1 MILNDFLASL
11 TAEKGYSTHTC
22 RAYYTDIQE
31 FMVFLTTAPGFAP
44 SESAKISKEI
54 VKEAKA
60 STPEDFAA
68 EFFMKNLDKVDKH
81 VIRTYLTSLVKA
93 KKSKRTLAR
102 KLSSLKSFFKY
113 LVKTDRVK
121 ASPVDSIPFPKLDK
135 PIPKFL
141 SVDDIFRLLDSIPT
155 DTWMDKRN
163 LAIFETFYSSGM
175 RVSEIQGLD
184 MDDIDFKS
192 RMIKVFGKGSKERIV
207 PVGNRA
213 LNAIK
218 EYRRVLKEAYLPV
231 FVNKDFSRLS
241 ARSIRRILD
250 KIVLACGLHV
260 PVSPHTLRHSF
271 ATHMLDSGADLRG
284 IQEILGHVS
293 LSTTQVYTHVSMDK
307 LMEVYDRAH
316 PRK

>member
-1 MILNDFLASL
+1 M
-11 TAEKGYSTHTC
+11 T
-22 RAYYTDIQE
+22 
-31 FMVFLTTAPGFAP
+31 
-44 SESAKISKEI
+44 
-54 VKEAKA
+54 
-60 STPEDFAA
+60 STPDDFAA
-68 EFFMKNLDKVDKH
+68 EFFIKNIDKLNKH
-81 VIRTYLTSLVKA
+81 TIRGYLSSLVKA
-93 KKSKRTLAR
+93 GKSKRTLSR
-102 KLSSLKSFFKY
+102 KISSMKSFFNY
-113 LVKTDRVK
+113 LLRSGRIKT
-121 ASPVDSIPFPKLDK
+121 SPMDMIPFPKLEK

-141 SVDDIFRLLDSIPT
+141 SVDDLFRLLDSIPT
-155 DTWMDKRN
+155 DTWMDRRN
-163 LAIFETFYSSGM
+163 LAMFETFYSTGM
-175 RVSEIQGLD
+175 RVSEIEGLN

-192 RMIKVFGKGSKERIV
+192 RMIRVFGKGSKERIV

-218 EYRRVLKEAYLPV
+218 EYRRVLKEAYIPV
-231 FVNKDFSRLS
+231 FLNKDFSRLS

-250 KIVLACGLHV
+250 KLVLNCGLHV

>member
-1 MILNDFLASL
+1 MILNDFIDTL
-11 TAEKGYSTHTC
+11 TAEKGYSPHTC
-22 RAYYTDIQE
+22 RAYRTDIHE
-31 FMVFLTTAPGFAP
+31 FMVFLTIAPGFVP
-44 SESAKISKEI
+44 SAAKMSE
-54 VKEAKA
+54 ERLRDTKA

-68 EFFMKNLDKVDKH
+68 EFFMKNLDKPDKH
-81 VIRTYLTSLVKA
+81 TIRSYLSSLVKA

-102 KLSSLKSFFKY
+102 KISSLKSFFNY
-113 LVKTDRVK
+113 LVKTGRLK
-121 ASPVDSIPFPKLDK
+121 ASPMDMIPFPKLEK

-141 SVDDIFRLLDSIPT
+141 TVDDLFRLLDSIPT

-163 LAIFETFYSSGM
+163 LAIFETFYSTGM
-175 RVSEIQGLD
+175 RVSEIKGLN

-192 RMIKVFGKGSKERIV
+192 RMIRVFGKGSKERIV

-213 LNAIK
+213 LNTIK
-218 EYRRVLKEAYLPV
+218 EYRRVLKEAYTPV
-231 FVNKDFSRLS
+231 FLNKDFSRLS
-241 ARSIRRILD
+241 ARSIRRILN
-250 KIVLACGLHV
+250 KLVLACGLHV

-307 LMEVYDRAH
+307 LMQVYDKAH